1 MAQDSQIKFRLVHQ
15 RIYLFQYITAMAY
28 ALALLPLGMGAF
40 KIYQNMQ
47 PDARQA
53 NSDEMRKQGI
63 VERLSTGSNPRIAA
77 LSEKQFEKFL
87 KTNSVGK
94 SCEPELRE
102 ARSKLLGQSDEAPK
116 L

>member
-1 MAQDSQIKFRLVHQ
+1 MGTHCRAC
-15 RIYLFQYITAMAY
+15 LFQHTWAAMAY
-28 ALALLPLGMGAF
+28 ALALLPLGVGAF

-94 SCEPELRE
+94 TCEPELRA
-102 ARSKLLGQSDEAPK
+102 ARAKLLGQPQEAPK